1 MKTKLFTIGIAF
13 ISMNA
18 FAQITVTDTDLVG
31 IGDVIFQAYD
41 SVPGQAINTGN
52 TGANQSWDFSTLQ
65 VTELDTTTIISPI
78 GTPYAS
84 IHPTAN
90 LCIKNDNEYYYI
102 NKNASGIGI
111 VGIDNL
117 AYNFPLAPLPLSY
130 GLTYSVG
137 PNTVLDS
144 SMLNM
149 FLPDSIAP
157 LISLNPLHNKI
168 DSFKFTVTITNDFN
182 VDAWGDVTIPM
193 GTYPSL
199 RVVAQDVTTTLAS
212 AYCSNSSGVGGSG
225 WYTVPSQ
232 IFPAETETTNRYQ
245 WWTNDPT
252 VKFLLVD
259 MELDSAGNVISADFL
274 TNPQTSN
281 VAELTENEIS
291 IFPIPATYQLNIE
304 AEAENAT
311 YKLYDISGK
320 LYIQNAFRNT
330 TKIDLSKI
338 GKGTYLLNITSEKG
352 SVTKKVIVE

>member
-137 PNTVLDS
+137 PNTVIDS

-157 LISLNPLHNKI
+157 LISLNPL
-168 DSFKFTVTITNDFN
+168 
-182 VDAWGDVTIPM
+182 
-193 GTYPSL
+193 
-199 RVVAQDVTTTLAS
+199 
-212 AYCSNSSGVGGSG
+212 
-225 WYTVPSQ
+225 
-232 IFPAETETTNRYQ
+232 
-245 WWTNDPT
+245 
-252 VKFLLVD
+252 
-259 MELDSAGNVISADFL
+259 
-274 TNPQTSN
+274 
-281 VAELTENEIS
+281 
-291 IFPIPATYQLNIE
+291 
-304 AEAENAT
+304 
-311 YKLYDISGK
+311 
-320 LYIQNAFRNT
+320 
-330 TKIDLSKI
+330 
-338 GKGTYLLNITSEKG
+338 
-352 SVTKKVIVE
+352 